1 MTGSSKT
8 TRRVLL
14 ILGMHRSG
22 TSAITRIVNL
32 LGAGIGGS
40 LVPAGQDNPS
50 GFWEPAKVVKIND
63 DLLRGLGRTW
73 YDMRDM
79 PSDWLKTAAGLE
91 ALKRAKAFIQRDMAD
106 GLLWAIKDPR
116 LSLTAPVWIKALK
129 TSGFEVDCVFIV
141 RDPREVVDS
150 LHHRNGWPHSPLYLM
165 WVQYV
170 LEAEAATRECRRT
183 MVTYDQILSN
193 WRTSIE
199 RMANDLHLTWPVAAN
214 EAAAAIDAFV
224 DRGQRHHHAVGG
236 RSNDAVEMPALVRS
250 LYAACQEIAEGR
262 QGWGWGAIA
271 SVRADFRKVAEL
283 YAKHVD
289 TLLTER
295 WNAESRAETAESTL
309 AERGSMER
317 LFEQTVQQSHNEIE
331 AGVARLGQDVAAL
344 AQQVQA
350 TNTEQNARWIEQASA
365 IAGVR
370 TIFQQSHE
378 AFGARMGLLEQNLSD
393 AVRQTQLSAGELDG
407 RILRHQE
414 SLQSV
419 EARLQR
425 QYELLNTVS
434 LRLEQIAGDRL
445 ADKVSALTERVDA
458 MQGAEIQALR
468 RAVQH
473 GDAQLAG
480 VLGSTSWRL
489 TRPLRW
495 FSVHVLRR
503 PPGNQ

>member
-1 MTGSSKT
+1 MTDSNTT
-8 TRRVLL
+8 TRRALL

-22 TSAITRIVNL
+22 TSAVTRIVNL

-63 DLLRGLGRTW
+63 DLLQGLGRTW

-79 PSDWLKTAAGLE
+79 QSGWVDTAAGKD
-91 ALKRAKAFIQRDMAD
+91 AFKRARAFIQRDMAG
-106 GLLWAIKDPR
+106 GLLWVIKDPR

-150 LHHRNGWPHSPLYLM
+150 LHRRNGWPHSPLYLM

-183 MVTYDQILSN
+183 MVTYDQILGN

-199 RMANDLHLTWPVAAN
+199 RIANDLHLTWPVATN

-236 RSNDAVEMPALVRS
+236 RSNAAVEMPALVRS

-289 TLLTER
+289 TLLTEK
-295 WNAESRAETAESTL
+295 WGALSRAEAAESTL
-309 AERGSMER
+309 AKRNSVEKEIDEAARLSCER
-317 LFEQTVQQSHNEIE
+317 L
-331 AGVARLGQDVAAL
+331 
-344 AQQVQA
+344 
-350 TNTEQNARWIEQASA
+350 QASLSSLDGR
-365 IAGVR
+365 I
-370 TIFQQSHE
+370 QQHQETLQTGLASLDGRIQQHQE
-378 AFGARMGLLEQNLSD
+378 ALQTGLAS
-393 AVRQTQLSAGELDG
+393 LDG

-425 QYELLNTVS
+425 QYALLNTVS

-445 ADKVSALTERVDA
+445 ADKVAALTEKVDA

-468 RAVQH
+468 RAVQQS
-473 GDAQLAG
+473 DAQLAG
-480 VLGSTSWRL
+480 VLGSTSWWL

-503 PPGNQ
+503 PPGSQ